1 MPRLATKGW
10 LMPDDVHR
18 IPGLILTDHRFHVPL
33 NHDRPDGEQI
43 TVFAR
48 EVVGAE
54 HLDADLPWLLFLQ
67 GGPGMAG
74 PRPPGRSGWLGR
86 AVRDYR
92 VLLMDQR
99 GTGLSSPANRHTLAR
114 LAGPAAQAEYLAHFR
129 ADSIVADA
137 ELIRRRLTG
146 GTRWSVLGQ
155 SFGGF
160 CLLHYLSVAADGVR
174 EAFFTGGLPPV
185 DGTADDVYRATY
197 RRVRAKNAA
206 YYARYPGDGALARR
220 IADHLARHDVR
231 LPDGSPLTVP
241 RFQQLGGEFGASTGF
256 ERVHYL
262 LEQAFLDGGAGVG
275 RVAPGADLS
284 DAFLAG
290 VQDLVSF
297 AAHPLYALVH
307 EAIYAQG
314 SATRWAAE
322 RVRAEYPEFS
332 PDALRLLFT
341 GEMVYP
347 WMFDVDPT
355 LAPLSGAATLLAER
369 TDWPRLYDPA
379 ALRHCEVPC
388 AASVYADDMYVER
401 EFSEAT
407 AALLPRLR
415 VWLTNE
421 YEHDGL
427 RVGEEHVLDRLIALA
442 RGLA

>member
-1 MPRLATKGW
+1 
-10 LMPDDVHR
+10 MPDDVHR
-18 IPGLILTDHRFHVPL
+18 IPGLVLTDHRFAVPL
-33 NHDRPDGEQI
+33 NHQRPDGEQI
-43 TVFAR
+43 TVFGR

-54 HLDADLPWLLFLQ
+54 HVDTDRRSTDRADADLPWLLFLQ
-67 GGPGMAG
+67 GGPGGAA
-74 PRPPGRSGWLGR
+74 PRPVDRSGWLGR

-92 VLLMDQR
+92 VLLLDQR
-99 GTGLSSPANRHTLAR
+99 GTGLSSPVNRHTLAR

-129 ADSIVADA
+129 ADAIVSDA
-137 ELIRRRLTG
+137 ELVRRRLTG
-146 GTRWSVLGQ
+146 GTPWSVLGQ

-160 CLLHYLSVAADGVR
+160 CLLHYLSVAPDGIR

-220 IADHLARHDVR
+220 IADHLVHHDVR
-231 LPDGSPLTVP
+231 LPDGSPLTVQ
-241 RFQQLGGEFGASTGF
+241 RFQQLGGEFGGATGF

-262 LEQAFLDGGAGVG
+262 LEQAFLDGAAGVG
-275 RVAPGADLS
+275 RIPPGAALS

-290 VQDLVSF
+290 VLSLVSF
-297 AAHPLYALVH
+297 AAHPMYALVH
-307 EAIYAQG
+307 EAIYAQA
-314 SATRWAAE
+314 SATRWSAE

-341 GEMVYP
+341 GEMIYP

-355 LAPLSGAATLLAER
+355 LAPLRDAAHLLAER
-369 TDWPRLYDPA
+369 ADWPRLYDPA
-379 ALRHCEVPC
+379 ALRNCTVPC
-388 AASVYADDMYVER
+388 AAAIYADDMYVER
-401 EFSEAT
+401 DFAEAT

-415 VWLTNE
+415 VWQTNE

-427 RVGEEHVLDRLIALA
+427 RADERVLDRLIAMA

>member
-1 MPRLATKGW
+1 
-10 LMPDDVHR
+10 MPDDVHR
-18 IPGLILTDHRFHVPL
+18 IPGLVLTDHRFAVPL
-33 NHDRPDGEQI
+33 NHERPDGEQI
-43 TVFAR
+43 TVFGR

-54 HLDADLPWLLFLQ
+54 HVDADQPWLLFLQ
-67 GGPGMAG
+67 GGPGSPA
-74 PRPPGRSGWLGR
+74 PRPQGRSGWLAR
-86 AVRDYR
+86 AVRDHR
-92 VLLMDQR
+92 VLLLDQR
-99 GTGLSSPANRHTLAR
+99 GTGLSSPANRQTLAR
-114 LAGPAAQAEYLAHFR
+114 LAGPAAQAEYLSHFR
-129 ADSIVADA
+129 ADAIVADA

-146 GTRWSVLGQ
+146 GAPWSVLGQ

-160 CLLHYLSVAADGVR
+160 CLLHYLSVAPEGVR

-206 YYARYPGDGALARR
+206 YYARYPGDGAVARR
-220 IADHLARHDVR
+220 IADHLAHHDVR
-231 LPDGSPLTVP
+231 LPDGSPLTVT
-241 RFQQLGGEFGASTGF
+241 RFQQLGGEFGTGTGF

-262 LEQAFLDGGAGVG
+262 LEQAFLDGGGGVG
-275 RVAPGADLS
+275 RLPAGAELS

-290 VQDLVSF
+290 VLGVVSF
-297 AAHPLYALVH
+297 ATAPLYALVH

-314 SATRWAAE
+314 AATRWAAE

-332 PDALRLLFT
+332 PDAFRLMFT
-341 GEMVYP
+341 GEMIYP
-347 WMFDVDPT
+347 WMFDVDPA
-355 LAPLSGAATLLAER
+355 LAPLRDAAHLLAER
-369 TDWPRLYDPA
+369 ADWPQLYDPA

-401 EFSEAT
+401 EFAEAT

-427 RVGEEHVLDRLIALA
+427 RVGEEHVLDRLMALA